1 MVGLSVGNQL
11 TKNNLLNLAL
21 RLSYRLYIIFFCL
34 YNLLFFI
41 FIFILLLLLC
51 EYFSSTFTLIP
62 PAFLSE
68 IRIET
73 FPTYIPYTNCPNH
86 DIFFYKNY
94 NLLIIINNYIRKYCN
109 QLQFILKWK

>member
-11 TKNNLLNLAL
+11 TKNNLLDLAL
-21 RLSYRLYIIFFCL
+21 RLSYRLYIFFFV
-34 YNLLFFI
+34 YIIYYFFI
-41 FIFILLLLLC
+41 FIFILLLLC
-51 EYFSSTFTLIP
+51 EYFSSAFTLIS